1 MWNPKLPRGKEE
13 SPALDIT
20 RLQCKKKSDH
30 SFNVACHQLGERKE
44 KKKKNAVKQQHK
56 NKVKNMKS
64 SMQKRCS
71 PSVYQEILR
80 LQG

>member
-44 KKKKNAVKQQHK
+44 KK
-56 NKVKNMKS
+56 NKMRSNNSTKTK
-64 SMQKRCS
+64 
-71 PSVYQEILR
+71 
-80 LQG
+80 